1 MAPVD
6 RVRAFL
12 APNGDSGANQ
22 GWNDAWKEELTPWDS
37 GEPQPALLS
46 ILEEADSLVPKK
58 GQALIA
64 GCGRGYDPLVFAERG
79 MDALGI
85 DISEEAVQQANKWL
99 ESQANWPARNRVR
112 FEVRD
117 FFTLDLACD
126 LAYDYTFFCALPPSW
141 RTRWA
146 ETYARIIRPG
156 GILIAVVYPIRP
168 DAGPEGPPFK
178 LAPESYKELLSDAFE
193 LQWEGVPARQKDTH
207 VGVEQVQI
215 WSRKSGGEH

>member
-141 RTRWA
+141 RTR
-146 ETYARIIRPG
+146 
-156 GILIAVVYPIRP
+156 P